1 VKFFPYS
8 VMALSHDVPPLAWS
22 SVANPTPRYTVADVA
37 RAAGVSPATAARA
50 LGSYGRVGPETRAR
64 VRAVAERLGYRP
76 NRVARTMVTGRSLTI
91 GFVSA
96 DMENPFFAKTMRGI
110 TDIARPLGYEVV
122 IANSEEDPRLERHA
136 VQALLDHGVDGLIVA
151 PTELIRASHLSSAV
165 KSGVPV
171 VLLDRAI
178 AGVNA
183 DAVMVDNVRA
193 ARAGLERLITLGH
206 RRIGLV
212 ATGLGAA
219 DPLGHLEGVA
229 LDPVHAPT
237 SAARGVG
244 YLTALRAAGLPVRP
258 AWIRSPTYTRQGA
271 RDAACSL
278 LDQEEPPSAIF
289 SVDNLLTLGAFEA
302 IQGSGLRFPRDI
314 SLLGFDDLEW
324 TTIVRPRLSV
334 VAQPAYDL
342 GAAAARRLL
351 DRLNGDRSTPQLLL
365 LETSLVER
373 DSIRPPGSPGT
384 SRPSIPL
391 IRPSTARGRC

>member
-1 VKFFPYS
+1 MTPWRKAAPGS
-8 VMALSHDVPPLAWS
+8 SPPS
-22 SVANPTPRYTVADVA
+22 SPASTPASRASPAPRVSTAAIPGATTRIIWFRAMA
-37 RAAGVSPATAARA
+37 RAPRDPSLTTTTSGPSSAAWRPSDSASEGPILAADKQATQTRGSRGSQYDAGRSEKSKATGATAAKSFT
-50 LGSYGRVGPETRAR
+50 LC
-64 VRAVAERLGYRP
+64 
-76 NRVARTMVTGRSLTI
+76 
-91 GFVSA
+91 
-96 DMENPFFAKTMRGI
+96 
-110 TDIARPLGYEVV
+110 
-122 IANSEEDPRLERHA
+122 
-136 VQALLDHGVDGLIVA
+136 
-151 PTELIRASHLSSAV
+151 SSMLQ
-165 KSGVPV
+165 SPV
-171 VLLDRAI
+171 
-178 AGVNA
+178 
-183 DAVMVDNVRA
+183 
-193 ARAGLERLITLGH
+193 
-206 RRIGLV
+206 RIGLV